1 MRGRWPRT
9 SIAMEGVVGDEGGAK
24 REGGRRVVTLTLER
38 KLAMAV
44 PPRHPRR
51 PHAER
56 ARRELGGACGRT
68 CFVFVFSVAPGAVV
82 EPAARG
88 MPALFPL
95 RTPPPAPPS
104 TKVSTMGSSG
114 SDAGGGGGLGGRC
127 GTAPRWRRGSGGG
140 RPDQEG
146 RWISP
151 VAPSLCPCPASTA
164 LQADERHC
172 KLCVEDGQDVRSRQP
187 DVLVTTYVLAW
198 FVPTVPLSRH
208 RPERRPGQRGPI
220 SCRGGCVI

>member
-95 RTPPPAPPS
+95 RTPPPAPHS

-114 SDAGGGGGLGGRC
+114 SDAGGGGDWEGGAARRPV
-127 GTAPRWRRGSGGG
+127 GDAAAVVVGPIRRGAG
-140 RPDQEG
+140 
-146 RWISP
+146 SP
-151 VAPSLCPCPASTA
+151 QLPPPF
-164 LQADERHC
+164 
-172 KLCVEDGQDVRSRQP
+172 
-187 DVLVTTYVLAW
+187 VLA
-198 FVPTVPLSRH
+198 PLPPRSKRMNATA
-208 RPERRPGQRGPI
+208 
-220 SCRGGCVI
+220 SCAWKTDKTYGAGSPMSS